1 MRAPAPSKP
10 PVWAGASP
18 LVLASRSASRRALL
32 EACGLTVECVAADVD
47 ERAEEALYLA
57 SGGDADGLAGA
68 LARAKAVAAS
78 ATRPR
83 AWCVGADQTLTVA
96 GRLMHKAADRQEAV
110 RSLVGLAGRT
120 HRLTSAFC
128 VARDGEAL
136 VVDED
141 SAELDMRPLDETAI
155 RRYLD
160 LAGPDVLASV
170 GVYQLEALGAHLF
183 ERIRGDHFTILG
195 LPLLKLLAWLR
206 AEGLL
211 SL

>member
-1 MRAPAPSKP
+1 MREAAPSKTRL
-10 PVWAGASP
+10 WAGASA

-32 EACGLTVECVAADVD
+32 EACGLTVERLAPDVD
-47 ERAEEALYLA
+47 ERAAEERYFA
-57 SGGDADGLAGA
+57 SGGDADGLACA
-68 LARAKAVAAS
+68 LARVKAVAAS
-78 ATRPR
+78 ATRPG
-83 AWCVGADQTLTVA
+83 AWCIGADQTLTVA
-96 GRLMHKAADRQEAV
+96 GRLMHKARGREEAV
-110 RSLVGLAGRT
+110 RSLVALAGRT

-136 VVDED
+136 VVDQD
-141 SAELDMRPLDETAI
+141 AAELDMRPLDERAI

-160 LAGPDVLASV
+160 LAGPEVLASV

-183 ERIRGDHFTILG
+183 ERVRGDHFTILG

>member
-1 MRAPAPSKP
+1 MRDAVPSRTRL
-10 PVWAGASP
+10 WAGAAP

-32 EACGLTVECVAADVD
+32 ESCGLTVEGVVPDVD
-47 ERAEEALYLA
+47 ERAEEDRYLA
-57 SGGDADGLAGA
+57 AGGAVEGLACA

-78 ATRPR
+78 ASRPG
-83 AWCVGADQTLTVA
+83 AFCIGADQTLTVA
-96 GRLMHKAADRQEAV
+96 GRLMHKAGDRQEAV
-110 RSLVGLAGRT
+110 RSLVALAGRT

-136 VVDED
+136 VVDQD
-141 SAELDMRPLDETAI
+141 SAELDMRPLDEAEI
-155 RRYLD
+155 LRYLE
-160 LAGPDVLASV
+160 LAGPGVLASV

-195 LPLLKLLAWLR
+195 LPLLKLLAWMR